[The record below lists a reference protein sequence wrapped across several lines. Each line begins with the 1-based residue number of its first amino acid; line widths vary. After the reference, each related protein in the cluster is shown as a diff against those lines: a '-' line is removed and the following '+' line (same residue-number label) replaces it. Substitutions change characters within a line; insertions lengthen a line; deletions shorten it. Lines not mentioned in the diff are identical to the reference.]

1 MWSFRIGRIAGIDIS
16 VHVTF
21 LILLAFCLF
30 QGVGVALFVA
40 TLFGCILLHELGH
53 ALTAR
58 AFGIGTR
65 GIVLLPIGG
74 VAKLERMPRNP
85 KHELLVA
92 LAGPAVNF
100 VLAGLLCALLF
111 LANSEIPLGFDV
123 FLESETPRNEV
134 DDTSQPDFLSM
145 LLLAN
150 IFLGLFNLLPAF
162 PMDGGRVLRA
172 ILAMRMDYL
181 RATLTAAAVGKVF
194 AAIFFALGLV
204 TQHFGLMLLAIFVWL
219 MGTAEAT
226 MVKVAHKMEDL
237 PDGGPFR
244 ATMTPEES
252 RSFLRDY
259 VSQQRAAWDE
269 APRRERR
276 EAEFGDTRGRK
287 ASDAK
292 DVRDVPFTLED

>member
-21 LILLAFCLF
+21 LLLLAFCLF

-111 LANSEIPLGFDV
+111 LANSEIALGFDV
-123 FLESETPRNEV
+123 FQSG
-134 DDTSQPDFLSM
+134 FLSM
-145 LLLAN
+145 LLGAN

-181 RATLTAAAVGKVF
+181 QATLTAAAVGKVF

-226 MVKVAHKMEDL
+226 MVKVAHKMEDF
-237 PDGGPFR
+237 PGGGPFR

-276 EAEFGDTRGRK
+276 EAEFDDTRGRK
-287 ASDAK
+287 TPDEK
-292 DVRDVPFTLED
+292 NVRDVPFTLED